1 MTFVLR
7 RAGQA
12 AIVLIAAFTATFF
25 LLQLLPGDAILIKFS
40 DPSLG
45 LSPEQLD
52 DIRATYGADVPWGE
66 QYLHAGLGFLA
77 GDFGYS
83 TQYGTP
89 VRTMLAEALPA
100 TLLLAA
106 LGLLVAVVLA
116 VLIAALSALAPFAWL
131 RDGLRQ
137 VPGLF
142 VAVPVFWLGILLIQ
156 VFSFGLGWVPIVGAD
171 PVSGLILPVLT
182 LAVPISAPLAQVLVR
197 SIDRVQAQP
206 FVTVVRAKGAPPA
219 WVLTRAVAR
228 NAAVPTLTIAGVL
241 FGELVGGAVVTE
253 TVFGRTGIGRL
264 TEQAV
269 ANQDIPVLQGVVLLS
284 ALGFVVISFAVD
296 LATPLIDPR
305 QRRSARAARSRPVR
319 PAAQEVPA

>member
-106 LGLLVAVVLA
+106 LGLLVAVLLA
-116 VLIAALSALAPFAWL
+116 VLIAVLSSLAPFAWL

-171 PVSGLILPVLT
+171 PISGLILPVLT

-219 WVLTRAVAR
+219 WVLARSVAR

-305 QRRSARAARSRPVR
+305 QRRAARAARSRPVR
-319 PAAQEVPA
+319 PTAQKVPV

>member
-219 WVLTRAVAR
+219 WVLTRSVAR

-269 ANQDIPVLQGVVLLS
+269 ASQDIPVLQGVVLLS

-305 QRRSARAARSRPVR
+305 QRRAARAARSRPVR
-319 PAAQEVPA
+319 PAQEVPA

>member
-305 QRRSARAARSRPVR
+305 QRRSARAARSRTVR
-319 PAAQEVPA
+319 PVAQEVPA

>member
-1 MTFVLR
+1 MSFVLR

-12 AIVLIAAFTATFF
+12 AIVLAAAFTATFF

-52 DIRATYGADVPWGE
+52 GIRATYGADLPWWE
-66 QYLHAGLGFLA
+66 QYVHAGLGFLA

-83 TQYGTP
+83 TQFGTP

-100 TLLLAA
+100 TLLLAS
-106 LGLLVAVVLA
+106 LGLAVALVLA
-116 VLIAALSALAPFAWL
+116 VLIAGLSSLAPFAWL
-131 RDGLRQ
+131 RTGLRQ

-171 PVSGLILPVLT
+171 PVSGLVLPVLT

-197 SIDRVQAQP
+197 SIDQVQAQP
-206 FVTVVRAKGAPPA
+206 FVTVLRAKGAPPA
-219 WVLTRAVAR
+219 WVLTRSVAR

-284 ALGFVVISFAVD
+284 ALGFVLFASAAPPPRQL
-296 LATPLIDPR
+296 LAPGQRTPPRRGRPDPR
-305 QRRSARAARSRPVR
+305 RTL
-319 PAAQEVPA
+319 QEATA

>member
-66 QYLHAGLGFLA
+66 QYLHAGLSFLA

-219 WVLTRAVAR
+219 WVLTRSVAR

-305 QRRSARAARSRPVR
+305 QRRSARAARSRSVR

>member
-106 LGLLVAVVLA
+106 LGLVVAVLIA

-269 ANQDIPVLQGVVLLS
+269 ANQVIPVLQGVVLLS

>member
-100 TLLLAA
+100 TLLLATV
-106 LGLLVAVVLA
+106 GLLVAVVLA
-116 VLIAALSALAPFAWL
+116 GLIAVLSSLAPFAWL

-206 FVTVVRAKGAPPA
+206 FVTVVRAKGAPPV

-319 PAAQEVPA
+319 PVAQEVPA

>member
-116 VLIAALSALAPFAWL
+116 VLIATLSALAPFAWL

>member
-106 LGLLVAVVLA
+106 LGLMVAVLLA
-116 VLIAALSALAPFAWL
+116 VLIAVLSSLAPFAWL

-171 PVSGLILPVLT
+171 PISGLLLPVLT

-219 WVLTRAVAR
+219 WVLTRSVAR

-305 QRRSARAARSRPVR
+305 QRRAARAARSRPVR

>member
-171 PVSGLILPVLT
+171 PVSGLFLPVLT

-219 WVLTRAVAR
+219 WVLTRSVAR

-305 QRRSARAARSRPVR
+305 QRRSARAARSRRVR

>member
-12 AIVLIAAFTATFF
+12 AIVLTAAFTATFF

-100 TLLLAA
+100 TLLLAT
-106 LGLLVAVVLA
+106 LGLVVAVLIA
-116 VLIAALSALAPFAWL
+116 VLIAALSSLAPFAWL

-171 PVSGLILPVLT
+171 PISGLILPVLT

-219 WVLTRAVAR
+219 WVLTRSVAR

-253 TVFGRTGIGRL
+253 TVFGRAGIGRL

-305 QRRSARAARSRPVR
+305 QRRSGRAARSRPVR
-319 PAAQEVPA
+319 PTAQEVPV

>member
-106 LGLLVAVVLA
+106 LGLLVAVLLA
-116 VLIAALSALAPFAWL
+116 VLIAVLSSLAPFAWL

-171 PVSGLILPVLT
+171 PISGLILPVLT

-219 WVLTRAVAR
+219 WVLTRSVAR

-305 QRRSARAARSRPVR
+305 QRRAARAARSRPVR
-319 PAAQEVPA
+319 PTAQEVPA

>member
-219 WVLTRAVAR
+219 WVLTRSVAR

-305 QRRSARAARSRPVR
+305 QRRSARAARSRPVL

>member
-45 LSPEQLD
+45 LSPAQLD

-116 VLIAALSALAPFAWL
+116 VVIAALSALAPFAWL

-171 PVSGLILPVLT
+171 PVGGLILPVLT

-219 WVLTRAVAR
+219 WVLTRSVAR

>member
-45 LSPEQLD
+45 LSPAQLD
-52 DIRATYGADVPWGE
+52 DIRAAYGTDVPWGE
-66 QYLHAGLGFLA
+66 QYVHAGLGFLA

-219 WVLTRAVAR
+219 WVLTQSVAR

>member
-66 QYLHAGLGFLA
+66 QYLHTGLGFLA

-319 PAAQEVPA
+319 PVAQEVPA

>member
-25 LLQLLPGDAILIKFS
+25 LLQLLPGDAILIKFA

-45 LSPEQLD
+45 LSPDQLD
-52 DIRATYGADVPWGE
+52 SIRTTYGADLPWWE
-66 QYLHAGLGFLA
+66 QYVHAGLGFLA
-77 GDFGYS
+77 GDFGFS
-83 TQYGTP
+83 TQFGTP
-89 VRTMLAEALPA
+89 VLTMLAEALPA
-100 TLLLAA
+100 TLLLAS
-106 LGLLVAVVLA
+106 LGLVVALLLA
-116 VLIAALSALAPFAWL
+116 VLIAGLSSLAPFAWL

-156 VFSFGLGWVPIVGAD
+156 
-171 PVSGLILPVLT
+171 
-182 LAVPISAPLAQVLVR
+182 
-197 SIDRVQAQP
+197 AQP
-206 FVTVVRAKGAPPA
+206 FVTVVRAKGAPPL
-219 WVLTRAVAR
+219 WVLTRSVAR

-284 ALGFVVISFAVD
+284 ALGFVIISFAVD
-296 LATPLIDPR
+296 LVTPLIDPR
-305 QRRSARAARSRPVR
+305 QRTVARSTGPRATRRAP
-319 PAAQEVPA
+319 QEVAA

>member
-45 LSPEQLD
+45 LSAAQLD

-116 VLIAALSALAPFAWL
+116 VLIAALSTLAPFAWL

-219 WVLTRAVAR
+219 WVLTRSVAR

-253 TVFGRTGIGRL
+253 TVFGRTGLGRL

-284 ALGFVVISFAVD
+284 ALGFVMISFAVD

-319 PAAQEVPA
+319 PAAQEVPV

>member
-197 SIDRVQAQP
+197 CIDRVQAQP
-206 FVTVVRAKGAPPA
+206 FVTVVRSEGAPPA
-219 WVLTRAVAR
+219 WVLTRSVAR

-284 ALGFVVISFAVD
+284 ALGIVVISFAVD

-305 QRRSARAARSRPVR
+305 QRRSARAARSRRVR

>member
-116 VLIAALSALAPFAWL
+116 VLIAVLSSLAPFAWL

-142 VAVPVFWLGILLIQ
+142 VVVPVFWLGILLIQ

-171 PVSGLILPVLT
+171 PISGLILPVLT

-219 WVLTRAVAR
+219 WVLARSVAR

-284 ALGFVVISFAVD
+284 ALGFVVISFVVD

-305 QRRSARAARSRPVR
+305 QRRAARAARSRPVR

>member
-1 MTFVLR
+1 MSFVLR

-12 AIVLIAAFTATFF
+12 AIVLIVAFTATFF

-45 LSPEQLD
+45 LSPDQLD
-52 DIRATYGADVPWGE
+52 SIRATYGADLPWWE
-66 QYLHAGLGFLA
+66 QYVHAGLGFLA

-83 TQYGTP
+83 TQFGTP
-89 VRTMLAEALPA
+89 VLTMLGEALPS
-100 TLLLAA
+100 TLLLAF
-106 LGLLVAVVLA
+106 LGLVVALVIAVLVAGLSSLA
-116 VLIAALSALAPFAWL
+116 RFAWL

-137 VPGLF
+137 IPGLF

-197 SIDRVQAQP
+197 SIDQVQAQP
-206 FVTVVRAKGAPPA
+206 FITVVRAKGAPPV
-219 WVLTRAVAR
+219 WVLTRSVAR

-241 FGELVGGAVVTE
+241 FGELVSGAVVTE
-253 TVFGRTGIGRL
+253 TVFGRTGVGRL

-284 ALGFVVISFAVD
+284 ALGFVLISFAVD
-296 LATPLIDPR
+296 LVTPLIDPR
-305 QRRSARAARSRPVR
+305 QRNVARAIAPRALQEA
-319 PAAQEVPA
+319 PA

>member
-206 FVTVVRAKGAPPA
+206 FVTVVRAKGAPPT

>member
-12 AIVLIAAFTATFF
+12 AIVLIAAFTAAFF

-45 LSPEQLD
+45 LSLEQLD

-116 VLIAALSALAPFAWL
+116 VLIAVLSSLAPFAWL

-171 PVSGLILPVLT
+171 PISGLILPVLT

-219 WVLTRAVAR
+219 WVLTRSVAR

-305 QRRSARAARSRPVR
+305 QRRAARAARSRPVR
-319 PAAQEVPA
+319 PTAQEVPA

>member
-52 DIRATYGADVPWGE
+52 DIRATYGADVSWGE

-219 WVLTRAVAR
+219 WVLTRSVAR

-305 QRRSARAARSRPVR
+305 QRRAARAARSRPVR
-319 PAAQEVPA
+319 PAQEVPA

>member
-45 LSPEQLD
+45 LSPAQLD

-106 LGLLVAVVLA
+106 LGLVVAVLIA
-116 VLIAALSALAPFAWL
+116 VLIAALSSLAPFAWL

-219 WVLTRAVAR
+219 RVLTRSVAR

-319 PAAQEVPA
+319 PTAQEVPA

>member
-52 DIRATYGADVPWGE
+52 DVRATYGADVPWGE

-219 WVLTRAVAR
+219 WVLTRSVAR

>member
-284 ALGFVVISFAVD
+284 ALGLVVISFAVD